1 MIKQRPFL
9 TNQLKGLHKSII
21 YFIYLLCICLLL
33 YLFVNNSE
41 EYLILLYAIGV
52 KCPLHTLV
60 LIVSFFSTLR
70 LTLITVFVSVSATN
84 TLSGDN
90 EGDDEGSAASLTG
103 DRCMLV
109 GKILPVLLSKL
120 QSSSKNP
127 DSSEEVE
134 VFIWVFWL
142 PWLFWVS

>member
-1 MIKQRPFL
+1 M
-9 TNQLKGLHKSII
+9 
-21 YFIYLLCICLLL
+21 
-33 YLFVNNSE
+33 FVNNSE
-41 EYLILLYAIGV
+41 EYLILLYAIGI

-103 DRCMLV
+103 DKCMLV
-109 GKILPVLLSKL
+109 GKLLPVLPSKL

-134 VFIWVFWL
+134 VFIWVFWWT
-142 PWLFWVS
+142 WLFWVA